1 MLNIDFWFMFIGF
14 LLVVATVPAFLSPS
28 SFKSILKG
36 LFKEENHLRSVS
48 TWYLLVGPLA
58 AYSGWT
64 AGSFWEANLILIVG
78 VLFMI
83 QGILLFF
90 ATEWYQNT
98 LLKPI
103 LKLTDS
109 HFKLGGL
116 AMFVVAL
123 SFLYYGFFFL

>member
-14 LLVVATVPAFLSPS
+14 LVVVATVPSFLNPS
-28 SFKSILKG
+28 NFKSILKG
-36 LFKEENHLRSVS
+36 LFKDENHLRSVS

-64 AGSFWEANLILIVG
+64 AGNFWEANLILIVG
-78 VLFMI
+78 VLFMV

-98 LLKPI
+98 VLKPV
-103 LKLTDS
+103 LKLSDNT
-109 HFKLGGL
+109 FKYGSLGG
-116 AMFVVAL
+116 FIIAL
-123 SFLYYGFFFL
+123 LFLYYGFFFL